1 MGASIPIIK
10 LIEAMNEQPIAFNKH
25 YVFLGCGINGA
36 LMLSQLVYWT
46 SRTKDSE
53 GWIFKTHHE
62 WTQETGLTRREQ
74 DTARATL
81 KSLKFISEKK
91 MGVPCRVYYRVE
103 RENLYQALIE
113 YSESIDINSMH
124 NSAIL
129 NAQNSHTECTNPPDC
144 MHNSAILNAQNSH
157 TECTNP
163 PDCMHNSAIL
173 NAQNSHTECTNPPD
187 CMHNSAILNAQNSH
201 TECTNPPDCMH
212 NSAILN
218 AQIRPSNTENT
229 YREYTENTTDIICA
243 DSAPKTQKFKAKD
256 FLLKNG
262 VSEQTAT
269 EYLDLRNKKKKP
281 VTQRALQLVFKQAQ
295 EAKLSNERVFQ
306 IIVVRGWE
314 SFKAAW
320 NWQETNAELEQL
332 ENPVAEQQQTIHEQP
347 ATQFKGVAKK
357 FKGMDQ

>member
-81 KSLKFISEKK
+81 KSLQFISEKK
-91 MGVPCRVYYRVE
+91 MGVPRRVYFRVE

-129 NAQNSHTECTNPPDC
+129 NAQISHTECTNAPDC
-144 MHNSAILNAQNSH
+144 MHESA
-157 TECTNP
+157 T
-163 PDCMHNSAIL
+163 
-173 NAQNSHTECTNPPD
+173 
-187 CMHNSAILNAQNSH
+187 
-201 TECTNPPDCMH
+201 
-212 NSAILN
+212 LN

-229 YREYTENTTDIICA
+229 YREYTENTTDIICS
-243 DSAPKTQKFKAKD
+243 DSAQKNQKFKAKD
-256 FLLKNG
+256 FLMKNG
-262 VSEQTAT
+262 VSDQTAS
-269 EYLDLRNKKKKP
+269 EYIELRNKKKKP
-281 VTQRALQLVFKQAQ
+281 ITQRALQLVFKQAQ
-295 EAKLSNERVFQ
+295 EAQLSNERVFQ

-320 NWQETNAELEQL
+320 NWQETNTELEQL
-332 ENPVAEQQQTIHEQP
+332 ENPIVEQQAIPEQP

>member
-91 MGVPCRVYYRVE
+91 MGVPRRVYYRVE

-113 YSESIDINSMH
+113 YSESIDTNSMH

-129 NAQNSHTECTNPPDC
+129 NAQNSHTECTNAPDC
-144 MHNSAILNAQNSH
+144 MHGSA
-157 TECTNP
+157 T
-163 PDCMHNSAIL
+163 
-173 NAQNSHTECTNPPD
+173 
-187 CMHNSAILNAQNSH
+187 
-201 TECTNPPDCMH
+201 
-212 NSAILN
+212 LN

-243 DSAPKTQKFKAKD
+243 ESATKTQKFKAKD

-332 ENPVAEQQQTIHEQP
+332 ENPVAEQQQTILEQP

>member
-91 MGVPCRVYYRVE
+91 MGVPRRVYYRVE

-113 YSESIDINSMH
+113 YSESIDINS
-124 NSAIL
+124 
-129 NAQNSHTECTNPPDC
+129 
-144 MHNSAILNAQNSH
+144 
-157 TECTNP
+157 
-163 PDCMHNSAIL
+163 
-173 NAQNSHTECTNPPD
+173 
-187 CMHNSAILNAQNSH
+187 MHNSAILNAQNSH

-332 ENPVAEQQQTIHEQP
+332 ENPVAEQQQTIPEQP

>member
-81 KSLKFISEKK
+81 KSLQFISEKK
-91 MGVPCRVYYRVE
+91 MGVPRRVYFRVE

-113 YSESIDINSMH
+113 YSESIDINGMH

-129 NAQNSHTECTNPPDC
+129 NAQISHTECTNAPDC
-144 MHNSAILNAQNSH
+144 MHESA
-157 TECTNP
+157 T
-163 PDCMHNSAIL
+163 
-173 NAQNSHTECTNPPD
+173 
-187 CMHNSAILNAQNSH
+187 
-201 TECTNPPDCMH
+201 
-212 NSAILN
+212 LN

-243 DSAPKTQKFKAKD
+243 DSAPKNQKFKAKV
-256 FLLKNG
+256 FLVKNG
-262 VSEQTAT
+262 VSEQTAS
-269 EYLDLRNKKKKP
+269 EYIELRNKKKKP
-281 VTQRALQLVFKQAQ
+281 ITQRALQLVFKQAQ

-320 NWQETNAELEQL
+320 NWQETNTELEQL
-332 ENPVAEQQQTIHEQP
+332 ENPVVEQQEQVQTNTPVLLRKEY
-347 ATQFKGVAKK
+347 KGAK
-357 FKGMDQ
+357 

>member
-91 MGVPCRVYYRVE
+91 MGVPRRVYYRVE

-129 NAQNSHTECTNPPDC
+129 NAQ
-144 MHNSAILNAQNSH
+144 IR
-157 TECTNP
+157 
-163 PDCMHNSAIL
+163 
-173 NAQNSHTECTNPPD
+173 
-187 CMHNSAILNAQNSH
+187 H

-332 ENPVAEQQQTIHEQP
+332 ENPVVEQHQVIPEQP

-357 FKGMDQ
+357 FKGMD

>member
-1 MGASIPIIK
+1 MGAAIPIIK

-91 MGVPCRVYYRVE
+91 MGVPRRVYYRVE

-129 NAQNSHTECTNPPDC
+129 NAQNSHTECTNAPDC
-144 MHNSAILNAQNSH
+144 MHESA
-157 TECTNP
+157 T
-163 PDCMHNSAIL
+163 
-173 NAQNSHTECTNPPD
+173 
-187 CMHNSAILNAQNSH
+187 
-201 TECTNPPDCMH
+201 
-212 NSAILN
+212 LN

-243 DSAPKTQKFKAKD
+243 ESAPKTQKFKAKD

-332 ENPVAEQQQTIHEQP
+332 ESPVVEQHQAIPEQP

-357 FKGMDQ
+357 FKGMD

>member
-1 MGASIPIIK
+1 MGAAIPIIK

-91 MGVPCRVYYRVE
+91 MGVPRRVYYRVE

-129 NAQNSHTECTNPPDC
+129 NAQNSHTECTNAPDC
-144 MHNSAILNAQNSH
+144 MH
-157 TECTNP
+157 E
-163 PDCMHNSAIL
+163 
-173 NAQNSHTECTNPPD
+173 
-187 CMHNSAILNAQNSH
+187 
-201 TECTNPPDCMH
+201 
-212 NSAILN
+212 SAILN
-218 AQIRPSNTENT
+218 AQIRTSNTENT

-243 DSAPKTQKFKAKD
+243 ESAPKTQKFKAKD

-332 ENPVAEQQQTIHEQP
+332 ENPVVEQQETAPRNAPVLLRKEY
-347 ATQFKGVAKK
+347 KGAK
-357 FKGMDQ
+357 

>member
-91 MGVPCRVYYRVE
+91 MGVPRRVYYRVE

-124 NSAIL
+124 NSATL
-129 NAQNSHTECTNPPDC
+129 NAQNSHTECTNAPDC
-144 MHNSAILNAQNSH
+144 MHESA
-157 TECTNP
+157 T
-163 PDCMHNSAIL
+163 
-173 NAQNSHTECTNPPD
+173 
-187 CMHNSAILNAQNSH
+187 
-201 TECTNPPDCMH
+201 
-212 NSAILN
+212 LN

-243 DSAPKTQKFKAKD
+243 ESAPKTQKFKAKD

-332 ENPVAEQQQTIHEQP
+332 ENPVVEQQETAPRNAPVLLRKEY
-347 ATQFKGVAKK
+347 KGAK
-357 FKGMDQ
+357 

>member
-81 KSLKFISEKK
+81 KSLQFISEKK
-91 MGVPCRVYYRVE
+91 MGVPRRVYFRVE

-124 NSAIL
+124 NSATL
-129 NAQNSHTECTNPPDC
+129 NAQNSHTECTNAPDC
-144 MHNSAILNAQNSH
+144 MHESA
-157 TECTNP
+157 T
-163 PDCMHNSAIL
+163 
-173 NAQNSHTECTNPPD
+173 
-187 CMHNSAILNAQNSH
+187 
-201 TECTNPPDCMH
+201 
-212 NSAILN
+212 LN

-229 YREYTENTTDIICA
+229 YREYTENTADIICA
-243 DSAPKTQKFKAKD
+243 ESAPKTQKFKAKD

-320 NWQETNAELEQL
+320 NWQETNTELEQL
-332 ENPVAEQQQTIHEQP
+332 ENPVAEQQEAAPTNAPVLLRKEY
-347 ATQFKGVAKK
+347 KGAK
-357 FKGMDQ
+357 

>member
-91 MGVPCRVYYRVE
+91 MGVPRRVYYRVE

-113 YSESIDINSMH
+113 YSESLDINSMH

-129 NAQNSHTECTNPPDC
+129 NAQNSHTECTIPPDC
-144 MHNSAILNAQNSH
+144 MH
-157 TECTNP
+157 E
-163 PDCMHNSAIL
+163 
-173 NAQNSHTECTNPPD
+173 
-187 CMHNSAILNAQNSH
+187 
-201 TECTNPPDCMH
+201 
-212 NSAILN
+212 SAILN

-229 YREYTENTTDIICA
+229 YREYTENTKDIICA
-243 DSAPKTQKFKAKD
+243 ESAPKNEKFKAKD
-256 FLLKNG
+256 FLVKNG
-262 VSEQTAT
+262 VSEQTAS
-269 EYLDLRNKKKKP
+269 EYIELRNKKKKP
-281 VTQRALQLVFKQAQ
+281 ITQRALQLVFKQAQ

-320 NWQETNAELEQL
+320 NWHETNTELEQL
-332 ENPVAEQQQTIHEQP
+332 ENPVVEQQAIPEQP

>member
-62 WTQETGLTRREQ
+62 WNQETGLTRREQ

-113 YSESIDINSMH
+113 YSESIDINS
-124 NSAIL
+124 
-129 NAQNSHTECTNPPDC
+129 
-144 MHNSAILNAQNSH
+144 
-157 TECTNP
+157 
-163 PDCMHNSAIL
+163 
-173 NAQNSHTECTNPPD
+173 
-187 CMHNSAILNAQNSH
+187 MHNSAILNAQNSH

-332 ENPVAEQQQTIHEQP
+332 ENPVAEQQQTAPRNAPVLLRKEY
-347 ATQFKGVAKK
+347 KGAK
-357 FKGMDQ
+357 

>member
-1 MGASIPIIK
+1 MDASIPIIK

-91 MGVPCRVYYRVE
+91 MGVPRRVYYRVE

-129 NAQNSHTECTNPPDC
+129 NAQNSHTECTN
-144 MHNSAILNAQNSH
+144 A
-157 TECTNP
+157 
-163 PDCMHNSAIL
+163 
-173 NAQNSHTECTNPPD
+173 
-187 CMHNSAILNAQNSH
+187 
-201 TECTNPPDCMH
+201 PDCMH

-332 ENPVAEQQQTIHEQP
+332 EIPVIEQQETAPRNAPVLLRKEY
-347 ATQFKGVAKK
+347 KGAK
-357 FKGMDQ
+357 

>member
-129 NAQNSHTECTNPPDC
+129 NAQNSHTECTNAPDC

-157 TECTNP
+157 TECTN
-163 PDCMHNSAIL
+163 A
-173 NAQNSHTECTNPPD
+173 
-187 CMHNSAILNAQNSH
+187 
-201 TECTNPPDCMH
+201 PDCMH

-332 ENPVAEQQQTIHEQP
+332 ENPVAEQQQTIPEQP

>member
-1 MGASIPIIK
+1 MGAAIPIIK

-91 MGVPCRVYYRVE
+91 MGVPRRVYYRVE

-129 NAQNSHTECTNPPDC
+129 NAQNSHTECTNAPDC
-144 MHNSAILNAQNSH
+144 MH
-157 TECTNP
+157 E
-163 PDCMHNSAIL
+163 
-173 NAQNSHTECTNPPD
+173 
-187 CMHNSAILNAQNSH
+187 
-201 TECTNPPDCMH
+201 
-212 NSAILN
+212 SAILN

-243 DSAPKTQKFKAKD
+243 ESAPKTQKFKAKD

-332 ENPVAEQQQTIHEQP
+332 ENPVVEQQETAPRNAPVLLRKEY
-347 ATQFKGVAKK
+347 KGVK
-357 FKGMDQ
+357 

>member
-91 MGVPCRVYYRVE
+91 MGVPRRVYYRVE

-129 NAQNSHTECTNPPDC
+129 NAQNSHTECTN
-144 MHNSAILNAQNSH
+144 A
-157 TECTNP
+157 
-163 PDCMHNSAIL
+163 
-173 NAQNSHTECTNPPD
+173 
-187 CMHNSAILNAQNSH
+187 
-201 TECTNPPDCMH
+201 PDCMH

-269 EYLDLRNKKKKP
+269 EYLDLRNRKKKP

-332 ENPVAEQQQTIHEQP
+332 ENPVVEQQETAPRNAPVLLRKEY
-347 ATQFKGVAKK
+347 KGAK
-357 FKGMDQ
+357 

>member
-1 MGASIPIIK
+1 MGAAIPIIK

-91 MGVPCRVYYRVE
+91 MGVPRRVYYRVE

-129 NAQNSHTECTNPPDC
+129 NAQNSHTECTNAPDC
-144 MHNSAILNAQNSH
+144 MH
-157 TECTNP
+157 E
-163 PDCMHNSAIL
+163 
-173 NAQNSHTECTNPPD
+173 
-187 CMHNSAILNAQNSH
+187 
-201 TECTNPPDCMH
+201 
-212 NSAILN
+212 SAILN

-269 EYLDLRNKKKKP
+269 EYLDLRNRKKKP

-332 ENPVAEQQQTIHEQP
+332 ENPVVEQQETAPRNAPVLLRKEY
-347 ATQFKGVAKK
+347 KGAK
-357 FKGMDQ
+357 

>member
-1 MGASIPIIK
+1 MGAAIPIIK

-91 MGVPCRVYYRVE
+91 MGVPRRVYYRVE

-144 MHNSAILNAQNSH
+144 MHNSAILNAQ
-157 TECTNP
+157 
-163 PDCMHNSAIL
+163 
-173 NAQNSHTECTNPPD
+173 
-187 CMHNSAILNAQNSH
+187 
-201 TECTNPPDCMH
+201 
-212 NSAILN
+212 
-218 AQIRPSNTENT
+218 IRPSNTENT

-243 DSAPKTQKFKAKD
+243 ESAPKTQKFKAKD

-269 EYLDLRNKKKKP
+269 EYLDLRNRKKKP

-332 ENPVAEQQQTIHEQP
+332 EIPVVEQQETAPRNAPVLLRKEY
-347 ATQFKGVAKK
+347 KGAK
-357 FKGMDQ
+357 

>member
-1 MGASIPIIK
+1 MGAAIPIIK

-91 MGVPCRVYYRVE
+91 MGVPRRVYYRVE

-129 NAQNSHTECTNPPDC
+129 NAQNSHTECTN
-144 MHNSAILNAQNSH
+144 A
-157 TECTNP
+157 
-163 PDCMHNSAIL
+163 
-173 NAQNSHTECTNPPD
+173 
-187 CMHNSAILNAQNSH
+187 
-201 TECTNPPDCMH
+201 PDCMH

-332 ENPVAEQQQTIHEQP
+332 ENPVVEQQETAPRNAPVLLRKEY
-347 ATQFKGVAKK
+347 KGAK
-357 FKGMDQ
+357 

>member
-1 MGASIPIIK
+1 IPIIK

-113 YSESIDINSMH
+113 YSESIDINS
-124 NSAIL
+124 
-129 NAQNSHTECTNPPDC
+129 
-144 MHNSAILNAQNSH
+144 
-157 TECTNP
+157 
-163 PDCMHNSAIL
+163 
-173 NAQNSHTECTNPPD
+173 
-187 CMHNSAILNAQNSH
+187 MHNSAILNAQNSH

-332 ENPVAEQQQTIHEQP
+332 ENPVAEQQQTAPRNAPVLLRKEY
-347 ATQFKGVAKK
+347 KGAK
-357 FKGMDQ
+357 

>member
-1 MGASIPIIK
+1 
-10 LIEAMNEQPIAFNKH
+10 
-25 YVFLGCGINGA
+25 
-36 LMLSQLVYWT
+36 
-46 SRTKDSE
+46 
-53 GWIFKTHHE
+53 
-62 WTQETGLTRREQ
+62 
-74 DTARATL
+74 
-81 KSLKFISEKK
+81 
-91 MGVPCRVYYRVE
+91 
-103 RENLYQALIE
+103 
-113 YSESIDINSMH
+113 
-124 NSAIL
+124 
-129 NAQNSHTECTNPPDC
+129 
-144 MHNSAILNAQNSH
+144 
-157 TECTNP
+157 
-163 PDCMHNSAIL
+163 
-173 NAQNSHTECTNPPD
+173 
-187 CMHNSAILNAQNSH
+187 H

-332 ENPVAEQQQTIHEQP
+332 ENPVVEQQETAPRNAPVLLRKEY
-347 ATQFKGVAKK
+347 KGVK
-357 FKGMDQ
+357 

>member
-1 MGASIPIIK
+1 MGAAIPIIK

-91 MGVPCRVYYRVE
+91 MGVPRRVYYRVE
-103 RENLYQALIE
+103 HENLYQALIE

-124 NSAIL
+124 NSATL
-129 NAQNSHTECTNPPDC
+129 NAQNSHTECTNAPDC
-144 MHNSAILNAQNSH
+144 MHESA
-157 TECTNP
+157 T
-163 PDCMHNSAIL
+163 
-173 NAQNSHTECTNPPD
+173 
-187 CMHNSAILNAQNSH
+187 
-201 TECTNPPDCMH
+201 
-212 NSAILN
+212 LN

-332 ENPVAEQQQTIHEQP
+332 ENPVVEQQETAPRNAPVLLRKEY
-347 ATQFKGVAKK
+347 KGVK
-357 FKGMDQ
+357 

>member
-91 MGVPCRVYYRVE
+91 MGVPRRVYYRVE

-129 NAQNSHTECTNPPDC
+129 NAQNSHTECTN
-144 MHNSAILNAQNSH
+144 A
-157 TECTNP
+157 
-163 PDCMHNSAIL
+163 
-173 NAQNSHTECTNPPD
+173 
-187 CMHNSAILNAQNSH
+187 
-201 TECTNPPDCMH
+201 PDCMH

-229 YREYTENTTDIICA
+229 YREYTENTTDIIC
-243 DSAPKTQKFKAKD
+243 DNSAPKTQKFKAKD

-269 EYLDLRNKKKKP
+269 EYLDLRSRKKKP

-332 ENPVAEQQQTIHEQP
+332 ENPVVEQQEQASLINLQSKP
-347 ATQFKGVAKK
+347 KGFLGGA
-357 FKGMDQ
+357 Q

>member
-91 MGVPCRVYYRVE
+91 MGVPRRVYYRVE
-103 RENLYQALIE
+103 HENLYQALIE

-124 NSAIL
+124 NSATL
-129 NAQNSHTECTNPPDC
+129 NAQNSHTECTN
-144 MHNSAILNAQNSH
+144 A
-157 TECTNP
+157 
-163 PDCMHNSAIL
+163 
-173 NAQNSHTECTNPPD
+173 
-187 CMHNSAILNAQNSH
+187 
-201 TECTNPPDCMH
+201 PDCMH

-243 DSAPKTQKFKAKD
+243 ESAPKTQKFKAKD

-269 EYLDLRNKKKKP
+269 EYLDLRNRKKKP

-332 ENPVAEQQQTIHEQP
+332 ENPVVEQHQAIPEQP

-357 FKGMDQ
+357 FKGMD